1 MPIIRKVTTVGE
13 ARGITLPKSWLDF
26 FERTYGRKLREVALE
41 IDDVIIVKPI
51 PPCGVEGTSEGRM
64 EGEASDPILALPH
77 RKGGGGE
84 QLNNEQR

>member
-1 MPIIRKVTTVGE
+1 MGE

-26 FERTYGRKLREVALE
+26 LERRYGSRIKEVALE
-41 IDDVIIVKPI
+41 INDVIIVKPI

-64 EGEASDPILALPH
+64 KSDASTSILALPH
-77 RKGGGGE
+77 RKGGE